1 MKYYLPF
8 LTFIIMPA
16 NGYLMY
22 EHFILGFIL
31 GLCQMPV
38 YFFNYLNVEG

>member
-16 NGYLMY
+16 NGYIM
-22 EHFILGFIL
+22 HDDFILGSIL
-31 GLCQMPV
+31 GLLQMPV
-38 YFFNYLNVEG
+38 YFLNYMDVEG